1 MNNNSIPKIK
11 YFLLAKLSTTKVLYD
26 CMTINDP
33 QTLYES
39 QEILIKF
46 NEKKIFS
53 RDKIRIKSRDSFYYI
68 TVDQENYFFLVYG
81 IMNLRADEAFSLIEK
96 VNSGLKDKYGM
107 YYTIDEIDAIDQ
119 QNITNAIFSYNNYSF
134 RKETKIRIN
143 TENFNITKSV
153 DVPVKKVE
161 VLGITP
167 SGNVVVNNRYDNV
180 VEVLPK
186 SSSIIE
192 REVKAIESNNMKE
205 SIPIEKDKSQEEK
218 VQEKIIKIENENMLL
233 KSKTSQPS
241 IKKEN
246 LLMKSNTS
254 IHSKKSNIVKE
265 SDIVNIKALNKT
277 LLNLDDETNSTTEL
291 PPLVKGVALTILILA
306 IIIPIMV
313 ISIVLSKSDE
323 F

>member
-1 MNNNSIPKIK
+1 
-11 YFLLAKLSTTKVLYD
+11 
-26 CMTINDP
+26 MT
-33 QTLYES
+33 
-39 QEILIKF
+39 
-46 NEKKIFS
+46 
-53 RDKIRIKSRDSFYYI
+53 FY
-68 TVDQENYFFLVYG
+68 
-81 IMNLRADEAFSLIEK
+81 
-96 VNSGLKDKYGM
+96 
-107 YYTIDEIDAIDQ
+107 
-119 QNITNAIFSYNNYSF
+119 
-134 RKETKIRIN
+134 
-143 TENFNITKSV
+143 
-153 DVPVKKVE
+153 KKV
-161 VLGITP
+161 
-167 SGNVVVNNRYDNV
+167 S
-180 VEVLPK
+180 
-186 SSSIIE
+186 
-192 REVKAIESNNMKE
+192 
-205 SIPIEKDKSQEEK
+205 
-218 VQEKIIKIENENMLL
+218 IIKIENENMLL

>member
-46 NEKKIFS
+46 NENKIFS

-143 TENFNITKSV
+143 TENFNITKSA

-192 REVKAIESNNMKE
+192 GEVKAIESNNMKE

>member
-1 MNNNSIPKIK
+1 
-11 YFLLAKLSTTKVLYD
+11 
-26 CMTINDP
+26 
-33 QTLYES
+33 
-39 QEILIKF
+39 
-46 NEKKIFS
+46 
-53 RDKIRIKSRDSFYYI
+53 
-68 TVDQENYFFLVYG
+68 
-81 IMNLRADEAFSLIEK
+81 
-96 VNSGLKDKYGM
+96 
-107 YYTIDEIDAIDQ
+107 
-119 QNITNAIFSYNNYSF
+119 
-134 RKETKIRIN
+134 
-143 TENFNITKSV
+143 
-153 DVPVKKVE
+153 
-161 VLGITP
+161 
-167 SGNVVVNNRYDNV
+167 
-180 VEVLPK
+180 
-186 SSSIIE
+186 
-192 REVKAIESNNMKE
+192 MKE